1 MQNPCS
7 QKEVVLYLKRRNN
20 FAMIRCGM
28 GKIIIKKRIH
38 TFPGS
43 PRLTGSKFI
52 TSI

>member
-7 QKEVVLYLKRRNN
+7 QKVVVLYLKRRNN
-20 FAMIRCGM
+20 FAMIRFGM

-38 TFPGS
+38 TIPGS

>member
-7 QKEVVLYLKRRNN
+7 QKEVVLYLKSRNS

-28 GKIIIKKRIH
+28 RKIIIKKRIH